1 MILVAA
7 TSSDGVLDHG
17 RGCPWQVPEEYAGFL
32 EQIRGETVILGRH
45 SFEAYGRDLTS
56 RFAIVLSRTARSIP
70 GVQIARSL
78 DQAIRFGEMLGH
90 RVYTVGS
97 ASVYPCALPLADRLL
112 LSTVREPRVAC
123 ARFPRID
130 AARWRV
136 RREAD
141 RRRFVVR
148 VYERAG

>member
-7 TSSDGVLDHG
+7 ASSDGILDHG
-17 RGCPWQVPEEYAGFL
+17 RGSPWQVPEEYAGFL
-32 EQIRGETVILGRH
+32 EQVRGQTVILGRR
-45 SFEAYGRDLTS
+45 SFETYGSDLTS

-70 GVQIARSL
+70 GAQVARSL
-78 DQAIRFGEMLGH
+78 DQAVRIGEMLGH
-90 RVYTVGS
+90 AVYTVGS

-112 LSTVREPRVAC
+112 LSTVREPRVSGAS
-123 ARFPRID
+123 FPRLD
-130 AARWRV
+130 TARWRV